1 LFFEAAERSQKG
13 KDKRFCGKARR
24 KKQKEGKICRR
35 NWEKESVLRPLL
47 SALFCRIKSLA
58 KEGECGIDET
68 LARRYN
74 KKTIVQSGA
83 MFQICRPAHVRK
95 IIKGGYA

>member
-1 LFFEAAERSQKG
+1 MREGEK
-13 KDKRFCGKARR
+13 KRVK
-24 KKQKEGKICRR
+24 KEGKTCRR
-35 NWEKESVLRPLL
+35 NWEKKSVRRPLL

-83 MFQICRPAHVRK
+83 LFQISRPTHVRK